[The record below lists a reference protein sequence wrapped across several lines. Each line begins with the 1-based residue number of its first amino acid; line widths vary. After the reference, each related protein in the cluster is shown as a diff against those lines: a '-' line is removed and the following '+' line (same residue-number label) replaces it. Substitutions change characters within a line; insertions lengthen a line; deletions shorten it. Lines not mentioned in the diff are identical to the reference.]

1 MSNATTNILP
11 NLDVTVCP
19 NYLANRVT
27 AARVA
32 RGCLMM
38 DSENCECQ
46 KQKQRVIWRRIHN
59 VFLVVVAVKE
69 EYIVGLTFFYT
80 SYGIRPGVVK
90 YFLKFFFLGVF
101 VGRKLC
107 TVKLFISSKKWR
119 VCCCSSFGYLNYIKR
134 LYLCPMVLLE
144 INLRSPCPS
153 APHQCPNNW
162 CSLFAVED
170 SLVGW

>member
-1 MSNATTNILP
+1 MPKTEAAR
-11 NLDVTVCP
+11 D
-19 NYLANRVT
+19 LANNSQCFF
-27 AARVA
+27 
-32 RGCLMM
+32 GCCC
-38 DSENCECQ
+38 CE
-46 KQKQRVIWRRIHN
+46 RRIYCRIN
-59 VFLVVVAVKE
+59 
-69 EYIVGLTFFYT
+69 FFYT